1 VTAISLWGDARVTE
15 FQETFRSAVPPWECD
30 IVEHF
35 TVAYYYEKFRA
46 AGDRALLGLGVLAK
60 EARTTSCYTRY
71 KKELRAGDTYRI
83 VSAPIRATGGD
94 TGGGWG
100 GGLTIGH
107 KLIDMEAD
115 EVAAT
120 TEQTFALDS
129 PVSLDGYAEWDGEA
143 REARPAVGD
152 AATWVPA
159 ATDVVLPK
167 DVDAAG
173 RLTLD
178 AMVHR
183 FTAAG
188 GHLLNAIGWTS
199 SHMRDNRVGY
209 STFEFQMTLGALPWV
224 GVPLDTE
231 STIGA
236 IGRSSMR
243 MVHRMIRADTGDMV
257 AELSQFGVHLDM
269 NARRPSS
276 IPTEIAE
283 AARALAGE

>member
-1 VTAISLWGDARVTE
+1 MTDFS
-15 FQETFRSAVPPWECD
+15 ETFRSAVPPWECD

-60 EARTTSCYTRY
+60 DARTTACYTRY
-71 KKELRAGDTYRI
+71 RKELRAGDAYRI
-83 VSAPIRATGGD
+83 VSAPIRATGSGA
-94 TGGGWG
+94 G

-107 KLIDMEAD
+107 KLIDVEAD

-120 TEQTFALDS
+120 TEQTFALDAPLS
-129 PVSLDGYAEWDGEA
+129 VDGYAEWDGDV
-143 REARPAVGD
+143 REERSDVGD
-152 AATWVPA
+152 GVTWVPA

-173 RLTLD
+173 RLSLD
-178 AMVHR
+178 ALVHR

-188 GHLLNAIGWTS
+188 GHLLNAIGWTP
-199 SHMRDNRVGY
+199 SHMRENRIGY
-209 STFEFQMTLGALPWV
+209 STFEFQMRIGALPWV

-231 STIGA
+231 STVGS

-243 MVHRMIRADTGDMV
+243 MVHRMIRADTGDLV

-269 NARRPSS
+269 NARRPSA
-276 IPTEIAE
+276 IPDDIAE
-283 AARALAGE
+283 AARKLAGE